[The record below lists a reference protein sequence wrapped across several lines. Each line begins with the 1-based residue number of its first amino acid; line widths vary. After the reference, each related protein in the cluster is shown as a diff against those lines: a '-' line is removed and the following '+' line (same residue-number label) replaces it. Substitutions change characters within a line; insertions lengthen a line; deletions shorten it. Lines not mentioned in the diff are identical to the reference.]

1 MVLDPLDAFPLL
13 AGVLDAGLGLV
24 VEFFGYRTDHITNK
38 LLPNLAV
45 FV

>member
-13 AGVLDAGLGLV
+13 TGILDAGLGLLIG
-24 VEFFGYRTDHITNK
+24 FFGCRTDYITNE